1 MMNGFELLQALR
13 DDPQARALPVVLL
26 SARAGEEARIEGMR
40 AGADDY
46 LVKPFSARELLARV
60 GAHLQ
65 MARMRR
71 AASELERS
79 LRKEAERA
87 RAQLEQQAKE
97 LEEAREKAEDANK
110 VKAAFL
116 ATMSHELRTPLN
128 AIIGYTDLLDAE
140 IAGGLTVG
148 QRGQLRRIYLASRH
162 LLQMIE
168 EILTFS
174 RIEAGREEIHLDS
187 VDLAQLSAETCKLV
201 EPLATQKS
209 LAFGYEGPER
219 LMATTDAG
227 RLRQI
232 LLNLLSNA
240 IKFTERGEV
249 RLTLTADGCDAVF
262 EVRDSG
268 IGISTEQLARIFE
281 PFHQVDTLAARRGG
295 GTGLGLSVSRE
306 LARLLGGDVSV
317 TSALQRGSTFT
328 VRIPI
333 GRVNA

>member
-1 MMNGFELLQALR
+1 M
-13 DDPQARALPVVLL
+13 PARR
-26 SARAGEEARIEGMR
+26 RASRGCEP
-40 AGADDY
+40 GADDY

-87 RAQLEQQAKE
+87 RTQLEQQAKE
-97 LEEAREKAEDANK
+97 LEEARERAEDANK

-174 RIEAGREEIHLDS
+174 RIEAGREEVHLES

-201 EPLATQKS
+201 EPLAAQKS

-227 RLRQI
+227 KLRQI

-249 RLTLTADGCDAVF
+249 RLTLTADGRDAVF

-268 IGISTEQLARIFE
+268 IGISTSSWLGSSSPSTRWT
-281 PFHQVDTLAARRGG
+281 PGRAARRGDP
-295 GTGLGLSVSRE
+295 TRAVR
-306 LARLLGGDVSV
+306 LARARAPARRRRVRHERVATGEHVHRANSDRECERVARSARHCAIFQTTLS
-317 TSALQRGSTFT
+317 TSSHRC
-328 VRIPI
+328 R
-333 GRVNA
+333 